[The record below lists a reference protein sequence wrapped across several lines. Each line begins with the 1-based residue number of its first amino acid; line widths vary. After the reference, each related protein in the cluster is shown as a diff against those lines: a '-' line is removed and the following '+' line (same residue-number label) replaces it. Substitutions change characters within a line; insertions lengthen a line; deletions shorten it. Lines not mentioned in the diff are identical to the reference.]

1 MMGLLTSGIIID
13 ILGAILT
20 PDKKGFGIAMGI
32 KVVVLGLILNDYIKA
47 EKIKRKGV
55 WNMALSFFSA
65 S

>member
-20 PDKKGFGIAMGI
+20 PAKKEFGIAAGI
-32 KVVVLGLILNDYIKA
+32 KVILLGLILKDYTKA

-55 WNMALSFFSA
+55 WNMALSFSA
-65 S
+65 

>member
-20 PDKKGFGIAMGI
+20 PAKKEFGIAMGI
-32 KVVVLGLILNDYIKA
+32 KVVLLGLILKDYTKA

-55 WNMALSFFSA
+55 
-65 S
+65 